1 MTKYDF
7 TNADNKWDD
16 VEERRLIRLI
26 VKGISFDEISDRLKR
41 SPRAVKLRFCL
52 ILDRINWNDILIPG
66 WR

>member
-7 TNADNKWDD
+7 INADNKWDD

-26 VKGISFDEISDRLKR
+26 VKGISFDEISEILR

>member
-26 VKGISFDEISDRLKR
+26 VKGISFDEISDILKR

>member
-16 VEERRLIRLI
+16 GEERRLIRLI
-26 VKGISFDEISDRLKR
+26 VKGISFDEISTILHR
-41 SPRAVKLRFCL
+41 SPRAAKLRFCL